1 MEMINELRRITK
13 HVRDRVS
20 PAVVGIG
27 RNGRGTGLVIA
38 AGQVLTN
45 AHNLRDRTT
54 SVTFADGRVEQ
65 ATAAGIDAEGDL
77 AVLTVDTLD
86 LAPPEWAAEPVG
98 AGDVVFACGADGR
111 VTMGLVS
118 ATGRSFRGP
127 RGRRIHGS
135 VEHTA
140 PLGRGSSGGPVVDP
154 DGRLV
159 AINTHRIDFGFYLA
173 VPADTELRSR
183 VDELAAGRSPEHRR
197 LGVAIVAARVAA
209 RLRRAVGLPERDG
222 LLVRAV
228 EDDSPAATAGIA
240 PGDLLVKAGGAELR
254 TADDLFAALDAAGD
268 TLEVQLVRGVDERS
282 VTVVFA
288 PAS

>member
-1 MEMINELRRITK
+1 MEMIDELRRATK
-13 HVRDRVS
+13 QVREQVG
-20 PAVVGIG
+20 PAVVAIG
-27 RNGRGTGLVIA
+27 RNGRGTGFVVA

-65 ATAAGIDAEGDL
+65 ATAAGVDEEGDL
-77 AVLTVDTLD
+77 AVLTVDTGA
-86 LAPPEWAAEPVG
+86 LAPLEWATEPVE
-98 AGDVVFACGADGR
+98 AGDVVFACAAGGR

-118 ATGRSFRGP
+118 AIGRSFRGP

-140 PLGRGSSGGPVVDP
+140 PLGPGSSGGPVLDP
-154 DGRLV
+154 NAKLV
-159 AINTHRIDFGFYLA
+159 ALNTHRIGFGFYLA
-173 VPADTELRSR
+173 VPADADLRAR
-183 VDELAAGRSPEHRR
+183 VDALAAGRSPEHRR
-197 LGVAIVAARVAA
+197 IGVAIVPSRVAA
-209 RLRRAVGLPERDG
+209 RLRRAVGLPEREG

-228 EDDSPAATAGIA
+228 ENGSPAANAGIVA
-240 PGDLLVKAGGAELR
+240 GDLLVKAGGVELR
-254 TADDLFAALDAAGD
+254 TADDLFSALDADGES
-268 TLEVQLVRGVDERS
+268 LVVELVRGVDEHS